1 MGKLNIINRI
11 HDFGNSDDI
20 HTVQR
25 LIFVVGH
32 KNSMPIIYRT
42 CPNDS
47 NVLVYLDKLG
57 QDNWIYCG
65 QLNDKLIFRKEVKKT
80 RKSTAIV
87 SPDLLEFQKLMRTTC
102 GVSRFK
108 ETAERELSMIRNCME
123 LSNDIGMDEFT
134 YRLKTILEDDF
145 KSKHVN
151 KLTYLHRE
159 LSAFI
164 HPIVQPK
171 EKASAL
177 HITL

>member
-1 MGKLNIINRI
+1 
-11 HDFGNSDDI
+11 
-20 HTVQR
+20 
-25 LIFVVGH
+25 
-32 KNSMPIIYRT
+32 MPIIYRT

-65 QLNDKLIFRKEVKKT
+65 QLNDKLIFRKEVKKQ

-102 GVSRFK
+102 GISRFK

-151 KLTYLHRE
+151 
-159 LSAFI
+159 
-164 HPIVQPK
+164 
-171 EKASAL
+171 
-177 HITL
+177 